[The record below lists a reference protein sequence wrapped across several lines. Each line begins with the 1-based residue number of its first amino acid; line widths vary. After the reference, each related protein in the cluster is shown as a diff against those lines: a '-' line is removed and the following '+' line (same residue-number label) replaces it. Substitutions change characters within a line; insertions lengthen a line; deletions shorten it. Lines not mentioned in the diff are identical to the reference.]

1 MSAFEVMS
9 SSRSPEY
16 ERVIAA
22 LKAAGSRRRGNNWQC
37 KAHDDRVPSL
47 SVNLAEDGSG
57 WVLMH
62 CHAGCT
68 IQETTGAIGL
78 TPADLIP
85 NGHQQMALFAKS
97 RYSPIGIDVIRK
109 TPPSAHRTLHVAG
122 AIGRYVDRWGGRTHV
137 ENTKQMLCVVLE
149 KQHRKAVRD
158 YLGLSPTG
166 LRNHIAQWRKWG
178 VAHDC
183 STSLLVILVRDSD
196 SCPLCKSSLV
206 DDAQPAKASSI
217 SDGKDPQASSISD
230 GSRHESKATTPGFFK
245 ELDRDSWENRYPEGD
260 GAPDWRVAKR

>member
-1 MSAFEVMS
+1 MSA
-9 SSRSPEY
+9 EY

-47 SVNLAEDGSG
+47 SVNLALDGSG

-68 IQETTGAIGL
+68 LVETTAAIGL

-85 NGHQQMALFAKS
+85 NGHRQLALFPKS

-109 TPPSAHRTLHVAG
+109 TPPSAHRTLHVA
-122 AIGRYVDRWGGRTHV
+122 AALGRYVDRWGGRTYV

-149 KQHRKAVRD
+149 AKHRKAVKD
-158 YLGLSPTG
+158 YLELSTTGLSNDIK
-166 LRNHIAQWRKWG
+166 RWREWG

-183 STSLLVILVRDSD
+183 SRGLLTILVRDSKD
-196 SCPLCKSSLV
+196 CPLCKSSLV
-206 DDAQPAKASSI
+206 GKQPLEEASSVGEQPPPEY
-217 SDGKDPQASSISD
+217 SPDGDD
-230 GSRHESKATTPGFFK
+230 SRHEPKATHSGFFK
-245 ELDRDSWENRYPEGD
+245 ELDMDSWKNRYPEGD
-260 GAPDWRVAKR
+260 GSPREGVKR